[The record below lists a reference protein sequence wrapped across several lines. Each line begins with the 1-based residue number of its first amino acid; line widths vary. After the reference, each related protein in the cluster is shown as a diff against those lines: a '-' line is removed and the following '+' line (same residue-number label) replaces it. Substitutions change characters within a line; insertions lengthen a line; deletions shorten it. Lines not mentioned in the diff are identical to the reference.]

1 MKKITLLFVLVLASF
16 TSNAQIAAGSV
27 APDFTVTDINGN
39 THSLSTYLAAGKTVI
54 IDVSATWCLPCWNY
68 HNGHAL
74 EDVYSAYG
82 VDGSNEVV
90 VLFVEGDGSTPVS
103 NLYGTGNT
111 QGNWVAG
118 TPYPIIDSATIA
130 NLYQITYF
138 PTVFRI
144 CPDGFVSEVGSVSA
158 VNLRNSINTN
168 CGALNGVTGSVA
180 VSDNVTNLTCATSTS
195 SPTVKVKNYGKNVT
209 GVTTIATVDLKENGS
224 VIATKS
230 TTGTFAQ
237 FATKTLTFDPITFNP
252 TSTYTYEVNNVNSQ
266 PNFNPALSTANL
278 DVNFP
283 ANSELDIIVN
293 VFTDNYP
300 SEMSW
305 RIKNSTGTVVAT
317 GGPYVGNPN
326 GGGADANTTKVHN
339 VTLPTMN
346 ECYSVELVDSYG
358 DGWTTGGMEIFN
370 GNTSIWSVSPSFTT
384 LLVNTDALRTG
395 TLASNSFNK
404 SSVSV
409 YPNPST
415 GRLQIKADSAV
426 SVELV
431 DVLGKVVF
439 TSKNVTN
446 DTVLDLS
453 SLNKGLYL
461 AKITGENINY
471 TEKVILN

>member
-1 MKKITLLFVLVLASF
+1 MKKITLFFALVFASLA
-16 TSNAQIAAGSV
+16 SNAQIAPGSV
-27 APDFTVTDINGN
+27 APNFTVTDIYGV
-39 THSLSTYLAAGKTVI
+39 THTLYDYTAAGKTVI
-54 IDVSATWCLPCWNY
+54 MDISATWCGPCWNY

-74 EDVYSAYG
+74 EDMYSAYG
-82 VDGSNEVV
+82 PDGSDEIV

-103 NLYGTGNT
+103 ALSGTGNT

-130 NLYQITYF
+130 NQYQITYF

-144 CPDGFVSEVGSVSA
+144 CPNNIVTEVGSLSA
-158 VNLRNSINTN
+158 VNLRNNLNTN
-168 CGALNGVTGSVA
+168 CVPLAGVVGSVA
-180 VSDNVTNLTCATSTS
+180 VNDNVTNLTCASSTA

-209 GVTTIATVDLKENGS
+209 GVTTIATVDLKENGT
-224 VIATKS
+224 VISTKS

-237 FATKTLTFDPITFNP
+237 FATKTLTFDPVTFDP
-252 TSTYTYEVNNVNSQ
+252 SAVYTYEVNNVNSQ
-266 PNFNPALSTANL
+266 PNFNPDLSTASL

-283 ANSELDIIVN
+283 ASSELDIIVN

-300 SEMSW
+300 TEMSW

-317 GGPYVGNPN
+317 GGPYVGNAN

-339 VTLPTMN
+339 VTLPSLN

-370 GNTSIWSVSPSFTT
+370 GNTSIWSISPSFTT
-384 LLVNTDALRTG
+384 LLVNTDVLRTG
-395 TLASNSFNK
+395 TLATDGFSK

-439 TSKNVTN
+439 TSKNVNN

-453 SLNKGLYL
+453 SLNKGIYL